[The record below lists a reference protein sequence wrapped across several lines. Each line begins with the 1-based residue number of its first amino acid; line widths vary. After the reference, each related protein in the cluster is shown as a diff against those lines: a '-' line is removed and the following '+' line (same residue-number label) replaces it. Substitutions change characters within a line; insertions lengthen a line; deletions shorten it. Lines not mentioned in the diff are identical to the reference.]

1 MNICPQ
7 CQKEINESTNRL
19 IQDACGHK
27 KCRICLLQEEAGCEV
42 CNSEK
47 TTPKISVIK
56 FDDSNNS
63 EPKITKENVPD
74 SSETIENGEKETSH
88 SRFSHIK
95 IIASQL
101 RGFFL

>member
-7 CQKEINESTNRL
+7 CQNEINESANRL

-47 TTPKISVIK
+47 TTNISVIK
-56 FDDSNNS
+56 FDVSNNS
-63 EPKITKENVPD
+63 EPKIIKEDDPD
-74 SSETIENGEKETSH
+74 SSELIEKEVTH
-88 SRFSHIK
+88 SRFAHIK
-95 IIASQL
+95 IIGSQFA
-101 RGFFL
+101 FFAILTY